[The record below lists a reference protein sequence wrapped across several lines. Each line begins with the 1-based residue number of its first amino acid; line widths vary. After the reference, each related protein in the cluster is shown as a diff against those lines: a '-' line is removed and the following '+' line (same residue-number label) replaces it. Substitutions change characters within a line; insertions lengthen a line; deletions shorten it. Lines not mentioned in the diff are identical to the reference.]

1 MVEKVLH
8 FLNCGI
14 IENPRFVDYYICER
28 RCAMSIDVLKVGKQI
43 AALRKAKGITQAELG
58 NRVNVSFQAVSKW
71 ERGEALPD
79 VGILVEL
86 ANVLETSV
94 DSILTGGQKTLNYR
108 GKIKVSDMK
117 AGIMCLE
124 EMGRLLGK
132 DNLIYRSAVQGINEN
147 MNTDIEACFSDDY
160 IFECFAAEAIIQNLK
175 AGSYIDL
182 TDVKNNFKH
191 EHFRNIVID
200 YAEKYGIK

>member
-1 MVEKVLH
+1 M
-8 FLNCGI
+8 G
-14 IENPRFVDYYICER
+14 
-28 RCAMSIDVLKVGKQI
+28 IDVLKIGEQI
-43 AALRKAKGITQAELG
+43 AALRKTKGITQAELG
-58 NRVNVSFQAVSKW
+58 DRVNVSFQAVSKW

-94 DSILTGGQKTLNYR
+94 DSILTGGQKMLNYR

-132 DNLIYRSAVQGINEN
+132 DNLIYRSAVQGINDS

-175 AGSYIDL
+175 AGAYIDP
-182 TDVKNNFKH
+182 TDIKNNFKH

>member
-1 MVEKVLH
+1 
-8 FLNCGI
+8 
-14 IENPRFVDYYICER
+14 
-28 RCAMSIDVLKVGKQI
+28 MSIDILKIGKQI
-43 AALRKAKGITQAELG
+43 AILRKAKGITQAELG
-58 NRVNVSFQAVSKW
+58 DRVNVSFQAVSKW

-79 VGILVEL
+79 AGILVEL

-94 DSILTGGQKTLNYR
+94 DNILTGGQKTLNYR
-108 GKIKVSDMK
+108 GKIKVADMK

-132 DNLIYRSAVQGINEN
+132 DNLIYRSAIQGINQN

-160 IFECFAAEAIIQNLK
+160 IFECFAAEVIIQNLK
-175 AGSYIDL
+175 SGSYIDL